1 MLSGPEKRARFQRA
15 LDRAG
20 NTHTIEDVLAKVEA
34 GRAAYWE
41 NGDGA
46 AVVEILAY
54 PRLRVLNFWLL
65 SGVLRD
71 VLAMED
77 EICAWG
83 RENGATVA
91 TASGRAGW
99 GRIGEPRGWIPR
111 GRMWWRPLGG
121 LQ

>member
-1 MLSGPEKRARFQRA
+1 MLTDAEKLARFQRA
-15 LDRAG
+15 LDQGG
-20 NTHTIEDVLAKVEA
+20 NTHTVADVFDKVRA
-34 GRAAYWE
+34 GRAAFWE
-41 NGDGA
+41 NGDGI
-46 AVVEILAY
+46 AVTEVLVY
-54 PRLRVLNFWLL
+54 PRLRALNYWLL

-77 EICAWG
+77 EISAWG

-111 GRMWWRPLGG
+111 GRMWWKPLGG